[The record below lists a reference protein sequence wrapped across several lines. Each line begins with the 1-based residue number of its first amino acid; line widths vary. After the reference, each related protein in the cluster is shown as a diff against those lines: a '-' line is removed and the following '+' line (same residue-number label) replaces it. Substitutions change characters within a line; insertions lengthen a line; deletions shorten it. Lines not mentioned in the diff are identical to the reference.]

1 MCFTGGGTGNV
12 LVVISSG
19 DKLSRKTIIKKSR
32 YVLFCVLFCFYKMME
47 RLKKNERTMS
57 VFVHCFAFSA
67 ILICFHLPR
76 SILFCFVCRYFCFL
90 LFRLFCFVYFNLC
103 L

>member
-32 YVLFCVLFCFYKMME
+32 YVLFCVLFCFYKVME
-47 RLKKNERTMS
+47 RLKK
-57 VFVHCFAFSA
+57 
-67 ILICFHLPR
+67 
-76 SILFCFVCRYFCFL
+76 
-90 LFRLFCFVYFNLC
+90 
-103 L
+103 

>member
-1 MCFTGGGTGNV
+1 MLGCYVKRKYDDKILYLVSLRKGELMCFTGGGTGNV

-47 RLKKNERTMS
+47 RLKKMRELCLCS
-57 VFVHCFAFSA
+57 FIV
-67 ILICFHLPR
+67 
-76 SILFCFVCRYFCFL
+76 L
-90 LFRLFCFVYFNLC
+90 LFLPF
-103 L
+103 